1 MELPFGTGKPI
12 LGNANSVLNHII
24 GGWQTSGIY
33 RWTSGLPTSVGEGR
47 FWPTNWNISGN
58 ATRIST
64 TPETGTVRNVTNI
77 AGTAQGPNMFANP
90 AEAIKAY
97 RYTYPGDVGTRNDLR
112 GDGYFTIDLG
122 VSKSWD
128 LPFEK
133 QQLQFRWETFNLTNS
148 VRFNVNSITLDL
160 GAGAGNF
167 GSYSGTLTNARVMQF
182 SLRYQF

>member
-1 MELPFGTGKPI
+1 MPFGAGKAL
-12 LGNANSVLNHII
+12 LGGANSVLNGIV
-24 GGWQTSGIY
+24 GGWQTSGIF

-58 ATRIST
+58 ATRIGD

-77 AGTAQGPNMFANP
+77 AGTSVGPNMFANP

-97 RYTYPGDVGTRNDLR
+97 RYTYPGGVGTRNDLR

-122 VSKSWD
+122 VAKSWN

-133 QQLQFRWETFNLTNS
+133 QQIQFRWETFNLTNS

-167 GSYSGTLTNARVMQF
+167 GSYSGTLTNPRVMQF